1 MAIFRQTYRQN
12 TEERKSHG
20 RKRKQEI
27 EAEITMLKKPRYQYC
42 VQTKCPLS
50 SAPEEL
56 ASKMER
62 VYTNE

>member
-56 ASKMER
+56 AS
-62 VYTNE
+62 